1 MRKILFRLA
10 LIGAVGMLI
19 LGGTRVAAAE
29 DHVVSDC
36 GDTGL
41 DTQLRFK
48 LLLAQE
54 RDNLVVTFSCQGP
67 VVLTGGELPEI
78 FLNVTIDGGN
88 TIVLSGNNATR
99 LFEVASGGSLT
110 LNNITLTKGYVDG
123 YGGAIYSSGALTINN
138 SKFLSNQT
146 TLNGN
151 GGAIIAFGALTI
163 NNSEFANNQAAN
175 GGAIY
180 LSAGASVTIHA
191 STLHANSAR
200 SGGGVYVYEV
210 SSLTQLA
217 IDQGSVLNANSATSI
232 GGGIANRE
240 GDVTL
245 TDVTLSGNTAESGG
259 GIYSTNGLTKLAKVT
274 LSGNEAGFSGG
285 LFNTD
290 GDATLTNVTLSGNEA
305 GPAGGGVG
313 GGVYNAPGDI
323 QLTNVTL
330 SGNSA
335 SVAGGIYHE
344 SGAGCPATDQRGVA
358 RTGPGAGIA
367 CDVGAIEHQA
377 PLPRLYLPLIT
388 P

>member
-48 LLLAQE
+48 LLLPQE

-88 TIVLSGNNATR
+88 TIVLSGNNAAR

-232 GGGIANRE
+232 GGGIANSE

-259 GIYSTNGLTKLAKVT
+259 GIYSTNGLTKLA
-274 LSGNEAGFSGG
+274 
-285 LFNTD
+285 
-290 GDATLTNVTLSGNEA
+290 NVTLSGNEA

-377 PLPRLYLPLIT
+377 PLPLLYLPLIT